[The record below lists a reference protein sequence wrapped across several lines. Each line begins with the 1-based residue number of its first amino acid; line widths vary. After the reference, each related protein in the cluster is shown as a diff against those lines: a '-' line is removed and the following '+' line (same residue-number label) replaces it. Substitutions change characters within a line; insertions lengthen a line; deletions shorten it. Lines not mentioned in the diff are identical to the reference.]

1 MGSIMVS
8 PADPL
13 FWMHHAQIDRLWSI
27 WQAVAGNARKGPT
40 LRGRDA
46 ILDPWT
52 ERASDMQSI
61 TRLDYSYEPQEID
74 WVLLSPIPGRH
85 QRRNAPRRPSPT

>member
-1 MGSIMVS
+1 VLEGFHNEVHGWVGGAMGSIMVS

-13 FWMHHAQIDRLWSI
+13 FWMHHSQVDRLWSM
-27 WQAVAGNARKGPT
+27 WQSVAGNARKGPT
-40 LRGRDA
+40 LRWRDA

-61 TRLDYSYEPQEID
+61 ARLDYSYDP
-74 WVLLSPIPGRH
+74 
-85 QRRNAPRRPSPT
+85 